1 MSSTSLISNR
11 YRILETIARG
21 GFGETYLVEDLH
33 LPSGRKCVLK
43 KLKPVVEK
51 AQISG
56 WIKERFQIE
65 AATLEELGSANQQ
78 IPELYAYFSEAE
90 QFYLVQEW
98 IQGETLA
105 QQWQRKGNFS
115 EQELVAVLERTLP
128 ILDFIHSRK
137 IIHRDVKP
145 DNLII
150 RSRDN
155 LPVLIDFGAVKET
168 MNTIMAEPQ
177 GISKMSAVIGTPGY
191 MPSEQAAGR
200 PVYSSDLYSLGL
212 TAIFLVTGKSPQDL
226 EIDPSSGEFIWQDS
240 SIKISPELQEL
251 LSRATRFHPRDR
263 FSHAPDMLAALHN
276 IYAPNH
282 QQKNNQQKRQTKA
295 TIKVAPAVKSNGKNF
310 AGTVAYNQPRRLRQK
325 TNTPKTG
332 FLTKVFWF
340 LLIAGGISVG
350 TVATGV
356 YAVSNWWQNRQEAIS
371 KTKVEPQ
378 SPQIVLPKPEK
389 KSTPPRK
396 EENTIRISDLL
407 KQDPEPNLEKAEKA
421 KKTEQNSNQDSEQ
434 NSEHKIPEPEVET
447 PRIPD
452 IFIQTK
458 TQNQP
463 QINLPILSTGIT
475 ERELL
480 NILGQ
485 PSTSRNDPK
494 NNGKILIYRD
504 TNSNSTNFAYHAN
517 SQGTIKQA
525 NIALS
530 EDLSFGTMQDSMAK
544 LLGGTP
550 SVDAKNKLREVY
562 DRKTSRQS
570 FRFNRLRGSIY
581 RDYKNRVNISV
592 WEKNS

>member
-43 KLKPVVEK
+43 QLKPVVEK
-51 AQISG
+51 PQISG

-78 IPELYAYFSEAE
+78 IPELYAYFSEGE

-98 IQGETLA
+98 VQGETLA

-115 EQELVAVLERTLP
+115 EQELVDLLTKTLP

-137 IIHRDVKP
+137 IIHRDLKP

-177 GISKMSAVIGTPGY
+177 SVSKMSAVIGTPGY

-212 TAIFLVTGKSPQDL
+212 TAIFLLTGKSPQNL
-226 EIDPSSGEFIWQDS
+226 EIDANSGEFIWEDPS
-240 SIKISPELQEL
+240 LEISPELSAL
-251 LSRATRFHPRDR
+251 LSRAIRFHPRDR
-263 FSHAPDMLAALHN
+263 FSQAKEMLAALHN
-276 IYAPNH
+276 IYETNNRKKAP
-282 QQKNNQQKRQTKA
+282 TKA
-295 TIKVAPAVKSNGKNF
+295 TVKVAPAFKDDGKSF
-310 AGTVAYNQPRRLRQK
+310 VGTVAYNTSTNNQARNLNRRSPKQQP
-325 TNTPKTG
+325 G
-332 FLTKVFWF
+332 FLTKIFWF
-340 LLIAGGISVG
+340 FLIAGGITVG
-350 TVATGV
+350 TFATGL
-356 YAVSNWWQNRQEAIS
+356 YALTNWWQGRQEAIS
-371 KTKVEPQ
+371 KTQVEPKTK
-378 SPQIVLPKPEK
+378 PKIVLSKPDK
-389 KSTPPRK
+389 QSTSPAK
-396 EENTIRISDLL
+396 EENTIRISDLF
-407 KQDPEPNLEKAEKA
+407 KKDQEPQEPNLEKAEKA
-421 KKTEQNSNQDSEQ
+421 EQNPTSEPQ
-434 NSEHKIPEPEVET
+434 TQKPEPEVNSE
-447 PRIPD
+447 RIPD
-452 IFIQTK
+452 VFVQTK
-458 TQNQP
+458 TPKQP
-463 QINLPILSTGIT
+463 KINLPILSTGIT

-480 NILGQ
+480 SILGQ

-504 TNSNSTNFAYHAN
+504 NNSNNTNFTYHAN
-517 SQGTIKQA
+517 SKGTIRQA

-530 EDLSFGTMQDSMAK
+530 QDLSLGIMQESMAK

-550 SVDAKNKLREVY
+550 SIDAKNKLRAVY

-570 FRFNRLRGSIY
+570 FSINRLRGDIY

>member
-168 MNTIMAEPQ
+168 MSTIMAEPQ

-212 TAIFLVTGKSPQDL
+212 TAIFLITGKSPQDL
-226 EIDPSSGEFIWQDS
+226 EIDPNSGEFIWQNS
-240 SIKISPELQEL
+240 SVRIRPELQKL

-263 FSHAPDMLAALHN
+263 FSQAQEMLAALHK
-276 IYAPNH
+276 IYKPNF
-282 QQKNNQQKRQTKA
+282 QRKGTTKA
-295 TIKVAPAVKSNGKNF
+295 TIKVAPGLKSKGKNF
-310 AGTVAYNQPRRLRQK
+310 AGTVGYNQNRRLSRKRNKQK
-325 TNTPKTG
+325 AG

-356 YAVSNWWQNRQEAIS
+356 YAVSNWLQNRQEAIS
-371 KTKVEPQ
+371 KTQVEPQ
-378 SPQIVLPKPEK
+378 AKPEIVLSKPEK
-389 KSTPPRK
+389 KSTTSTN
-396 EENTIRISDLL
+396 EDNTIRISHLF
-407 KQDPEPNLEKAEKA
+407 KQDLEPNLEKAEKA
-421 KKTEQNSNQDSEQ
+421 EKADKTDQNSD
-434 NSEHKIPEPEVET
+434 KEPEKTKSEPQVTE
-447 PRIPD
+447 PKIPD

-458 TQNQP
+458 TQTQP
-463 QINLPILSTGIT
+463 QINLPILTTGIT

-480 NILGQ
+480 SILGQ

-494 NNGKILIYRD
+494 NNGKILIYQD
-504 TNSNSTNFAYHAN
+504 KNSNSTNYAYHAN
-517 SQGTIKQA
+517 SKGTIRQA

-530 EDLSFGTMQDSMAK
+530 EDLSLGTMQDSMAK
-544 LLGGTP
+544 LLGGNP

-562 DRKTSRQS
+562 NRKTSRQS
-570 FRFNRLRGSIY
+570 FRFNRLKGSIY

>member
-78 IPELYAYFSEAE
+78 IPELYAYFSEEE

-98 IQGETLA
+98 VQGETLA
-105 QQWQRKGNFS
+105 QQWQRTGNFS
-115 EQELVAVLERTLP
+115 EQEVVNVLAKTLP

-137 IIHRDVKP
+137 IIHRDLKP

-150 RSRDN
+150 RTQDN

-168 MNTIMAEPQ
+168 MSTIMAEPQ
-177 GISKMSAVIGTPGY
+177 SVSKMSAVIGTPGY

-212 TAIFLVTGKSPQDL
+212 TAIFLLTGKSPQDL
-226 EIDPSSGEFIWQDS
+226 EIDPSSGEFIWQDPNLD
-240 SIKISPELQEL
+240 ISPQLRDI
-251 LSRATRFHPRDR
+251 LSQAIRFHPRDR
-263 FSHAPDMLAALHN
+263 FSQARDMLAALQHA
-276 IYAPNH
+276 YEPNH
-282 QQKNNQQKRQTKA
+282 HEKNNHPKVPTKA
-295 TIKVAPAVKSNGKNF
+295 TVKVAPALKDDGKSF
-310 AGTVAYNQPRRLRQK
+310 MGTVAYNQARNIPRPENKQK
-325 TNTPKTG
+325 PG
-332 FLTKVFWF
+332 LLTKVFWF
-340 LLIAGGISVG
+340 FLIAGGITVG
-350 TVATGV
+350 TFATGL
-356 YAVSNWWQNRQEAIS
+356 YALNNWWQGRQEAIS
-371 KTKVEPQ
+371 KTQVEPKDQPKVVLSKPDKQ
-378 SPQIVLPKPEK
+378 STSP
-389 KSTPPRK
+389 TK
-396 EENTIRISDLL
+396 EENTIRISDLF
-407 KQDPEPNLEKAEKA
+407 KTDQEPNLEKEA
-421 KKTEQNSNQDSEQ
+421 KTEQTSTSEPETQ
-434 NSEHKIPEPEVET
+434 QPEPVVAPEK
-447 PRIPD
+447 RPD
-452 IFIQTK
+452 VFVQTK
-458 TQNQP
+458 TLDQP
-463 QINLPILSTGIT
+463 KVSLQILSTGIT
-475 ERELL
+475 EAELL

-494 NNGKILIYRD
+494 NNGKILIYQD
-504 TNSNSTNFAYHAN
+504 KNSSNTNFAYHAN
-517 SQGTIKQA
+517 SKGKIRQA

-530 EDLSFGTMQDSMAK
+530 SDLSLGIMQDSMAK

-550 SVDAKNKLREVY
+550 SVDAKNKLRAVY

-570 FRFNRLRGSIY
+570 FSINRLQGSIY